1 MRLFRD
7 NMWKLHGLPESIM
20 LDKEPYFVAEMT
32 KELNGMLYI
41 ETKLSMSFYSQIDG
55 QTEHMNQKLE
65 QYLQFFIDHRQKD
78 WSEWLVSAEFT
89 INNKVHLTTKVS
101 PFIANYRRELRMGV
115 DLRRKGKIEK
125 AIEFAE
131 RMRKIQK
138 ETGAALKRVQE
149 EMKWQ
154 ADRERKEAELWK
166 IEDRIMLST
175 KDLVFKERLAKKLVD
190 QYVGPYTI
198 DEIISTNVVKL

>member
-1 MRLFRD
+1 
-7 NMWKLHGLPESIM
+7 MWKFHGLPESIV
-20 LDKEPYFVAEMT
+20 LDKELQFVAEIT
-32 KELNGMLYI
+32 KELNGMLGI

-78 WSEWLVSAEFT
+78 WPEWLVSAEFA

-101 PFIANYRRELRMGV
+101 PFIANYRRELRIGV

-131 RMRKIQK
+131 RMRKVQK

-154 ADRERKEAELWK
+154 ADKERKEVEVWK
-166 IEDRIMLST
+166 IGDRVMLST
-175 KDLVFKERLAKKLVD
+175 KDLMFKERLAKKLVD
-190 QYVGPYTI
+190 QYVGSYTI
-198 DEIISTNVVKL
+198 DEVISTNVVKL

>member
-32 KELNGMLYI
+32 KELNVMLYI

-78 WSEWLVSAEFT
+78 WPEWLVSAEFA

-175 KDLVFKERLAKKLVD
+175 KDLVFKERPAKKLVD

-198 DEIISTNVVKL
+198 DEIISTNMVKL

>member
-1 MRLFRD
+1 
-7 NMWKLHGLPESIM
+7 MWKLHGLPESIM

-78 WSEWLVSAEFT
+78 WSEWLVSAEFA

>member
-1 MRLFRD
+1 
-7 NMWKLHGLPESIM
+7 MWKLHGLPEMIM